1 MHINEWTLQAC
12 LNTFKTP
19 RDIKTP
25 PNNAPEKKREEK
37 WNLDD
42 EEGERTVYQE
52 NTYVHQ

>member
-42 EEGERTVYQE
+42 EEGGRTVYQK